1 MPDELFLK
9 CKFGVNFAVQKWQIL
24 QKEGDFFFF
33 FLISLIRTVDQKRGI
48 YVLCAV
54 LNTPES
60 LQTNPGRTSSSFYSC
75 TPPAPFCILFCA
87 RPPRKASFIFGRVR
101 SRNHL
106 GCK

>member
-54 LNTPES
+54 LNTS
-60 LQTNPGRTSSSFYSC
+60 
-75 TPPAPFCILFCA
+75 
-87 RPPRKASFIFGRVR
+87 
-101 SRNHL
+101 
-106 GCK
+106 